1 LAPDIISISAGK
13 ARGGALYQ
21 RGIEIEP
28 LAEPFYQSL
37 MRACLALRRF
47 AEGLEVHERCRK
59 LLAAELRVAPSPETE
74 ALAKRMREVSP

>member
-1 LAPDIISISAGK
+1 
-13 ARGGALYQ
+13 
-21 RGIEIEP
+21 
-28 LAEPFYQSL
+28 